1 MSSALKISIVI
12 AILLVSQVAFGQ
24 RGRGGFRG
32 GGDRGGGDYG
42 GRGFQRGGPDQG
54 SGRFQRGGPDQ
65 RGGGDSNRP
74 APSDDS
80 GRGSSRTAEFLK
92 KLDANGNGMIE
103 ASEATDPGAKD
114 VLERVFKKAG
124 MEPHYPVLIADLLKG
139 DASSGS
145 PSSGVA
151 SKSPAAGLMSPPG
164 MGFGSPPTSGGGSA
178 STSSSTPVTPTFS
191 STAGANSPTSPP
203 SASSASS
210 SVANAKPIPHKPA
223 RFRTALEQLPKG
235 LPEWFLEKDVHHN
248 GQITMAEYTTN
259 WTPDKVAEFN
269 RYDLNHDGI
278 ITAAECLKVEKGGTS
293 ARQFP

>member
-191 STAGANSPTSPP
+191 STAGANSPTSPLRLHRHPHPWRMP
-203 SASSASS
+203 SQFHTNPPVFAQPWSSCPRDYRNGSWKKTFITTAKSRWRNTRPTGRRTRWRSS
-210 SVANAKPIPHKPA
+210 IAMTLTTTVLSRPPNA
-223 RFRTALEQLPKG
+223 
-235 LPEWFLEKDVHHN
+235 
-248 GQITMAEYTTN
+248 
-259 WTPDKVAEFN
+259 
-269 RYDLNHDGI
+269 
-278 ITAAECLKVEKGGTS
+278 
-293 ARQFP
+293 